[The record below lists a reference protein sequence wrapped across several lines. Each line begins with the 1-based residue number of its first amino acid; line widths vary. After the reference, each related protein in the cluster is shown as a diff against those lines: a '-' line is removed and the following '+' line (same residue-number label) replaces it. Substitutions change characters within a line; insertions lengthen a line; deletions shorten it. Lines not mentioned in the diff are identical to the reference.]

1 MRSRS
6 RFRAFTLLVVVALA
20 ATPALA
26 GGREMI
32 RRSTEARSV
41 FASLWHAL
49 SELLPLPGQGR
60 SAWDPNGALVK
71 GRGTID
77 PDGAP
82 APAAPTES
90 ESDGRST
97 IDPDG

>member
-49 SELLPLPGQGR
+49 SELLPLPGRG
-60 SAWDPNGALVK
+60 AGDLNGALLK
-71 GRGTID
+71 GRSTID

>member
-1 MRSRS
+1 MRRRS
-6 RFRAFTLLVVVALA
+6 RFRALTLLVVVALS

-32 RRSTEARSV
+32 RRSMEARGV

-49 SELLPLPGQGR
+49 SAFLPLPGNGR
-60 SAWDPNGALVK
+60 GAGDPNGALLK
-71 GRGTID
+71 GRSTID

-82 APAAPTES
+82 APGTPTES
-90 ESDGRST
+90 ESDGRGT
-97 IDPDG
+97 IDPNG